1 MHLTASHDIDF
12 ALQGLPADRTLR
24 IQYGVHVFEALLLVI
39 EAGCI
44 AVYRFL
50 DFLQL
55 FEVLFGKGSFR
66 WAHIRYIDAE
76 VKILKKHCYSIKNVA
91 FACFMA
97 SFATLSGGYGWY
109 MLSPY
114 CYNIYC
120 CPTRGSVI
128 YCYSIFWVSR
138 EGKCPKDDSGYAE
151 PAAKLFSSQILA
163 FPGRNFFRFF
173 DMFYNRFIIK
183 DLFYFIFY

>member
-12 ALQGLPADRTLR
+12 ALQGLPADRALR
-24 IQYGVHVFEALLLVI
+24 IQYGIHVFEALLLVI

-44 AVYRFL
+44 AIYRFL

-55 FEVLFGKGSFR
+55 FEIIFSEGSCC

-97 SFATLSGGYGWY
+97 SFATLSWGYGWY

-120 CPTRGSVI
+120 WKTRGSII
-128 YCYSIFWVSR
+128 YCYGIFRVSGDG
-138 EGKCPKDDSGYAE
+138 ECPGDDPGYVE
-151 PAAKLFSSQILA
+151 PAAKPFSSRILP
-163 FPGRNFFRFF
+163 FPRRNFFRFF
-173 DMFYNRFIIK
+173 GMFYNRFITK